1 MLQSGEEQEKQ
12 GHAPVVLG
20 RVDVARGQDVQ
31 GQDVGVDQRL
41 VSFWGVPDPTCKRS
55 TGTHS
60 GVLPGS
66 CDQRGPPIA
75 SQLVPRTMMA
85 PWWHTGSS
93 HLIAISLRDVGRI
106 WGGAPMPPQPA
117 LLTHNQLPHFLPADQ
132 AARLMHQGDGDPP
145 LDTLRPPR
153 PARKGQRLAQ
163 SPGSEAGA
171 RQGATGTRG
180 GDTWWSRKVPWHG
193 MPPRWSTT
201 AGM

>member
-1 MLQSGEEQEKQ
+1 MFRDRMLGSIRDSSASGVFRIRPVNAAQ
-12 GHAPVVLG
+12 GHA
-20 RVDVARGQDVQ
+20 Q
-31 GQDVGVDQRL
+31 
-41 VSFWGVPDPTCKRS
+41 VSCQAP
-55 TGTHS
+55 
-60 GVLPGS
+60 
-66 CDQRGPPIA
+66 CDQCGTSIA

-93 HLIAISLRDVGRI
+93 HLVAISLRDVGRI

>member
-1 MLQSGEEQEKQ
+1 MFRDRMLGSIRDSS
-12 GHAPVVLG
+12 A
-20 RVDVARGQDVQ
+20 
-31 GQDVGVDQRL
+31 
-41 VSFWGVPDPTCKRS
+41 
-55 TGTHS
+55 S
-60 GVLPGS
+60 GVFRIRPVNTAQGPAQVP
-66 CDQRGPPIA
+66 CQAPRDQRGPPIA
-75 SQLVPRTMMA
+75 SQLVPRTTMA

-93 HLIAISLRDVGRI
+93 HLVAISIVLAGKKWEREREKRNKSLRDVGRI
-106 WGGAPMPPQPA
+106 SGGALMLPQPA

-153 PARKGQRLAQ
+153 PARKGQRLAR

-171 RQGATGTRG
+171 RQGATGSRG
-180 GDTWWSRKVPWHG
+180 GNTWWSRKVPWHG